1 MNFNQVLTSIDQEEL
16 DISRKWGWK
25 LMEQTRVSFFFLV
38 QESCGAVLSRCGVFL
53 KQEKR

>member
-16 DISRKWGWK
+16 DISGKWGWE

-53 KQEKR
+53 KQGKR